1 MAPDTGYKWIA
12 MSMISVGL
20 GVKELLVSDEY
31 VRILVLFF
39 TFLFQVSV
47 SYF

>member
-1 MAPDTGYKWIA
+1 MFI
-12 MSMISVGL
+12 ISGGL

-31 VRILVLFF
+31 VKILVLFF